1 MRLLVRTMIKMMM
14 MMTRTRMMGVM
25 TGGQGQREA
34 RARGEQGQGLG
45 QGQAAGRH
53 RPQRLP
59 QAAPALEVL
68 PAPVLLR
75 RRPPRERLLARILL
89 TMMTTAMTAGRWL
102 REARGGRGGKVI
114 ASTHPFV
121 LLA

>member
-1 MRLLVRTMIKMMM
+1 
-14 MMTRTRMMGVM
+14 MGVM

-34 RARGEQGQGLG
+34 RARGEQGQW
-45 QGQAAGRH
+45 QAVGRH
-53 RPQRLP
+53 HPQRLP

-75 RRPPRERLLARILL
+75 RRPPRERLLARMVL

-102 REARGGRGGKVI
+102 PVARGGRGGEVI
-114 ASTHPFV
+114 ASTP
-121 LLA
+121 